1 MNSVFAVAAIF
12 FPKNKIIPVIL
23 MRKRNSTTKSNT
35 TKNNKTNKTK
45 KYNGDVGT
53 QEGGEAKETAMKS
66 KKESLLISLQ

>member
-12 FPKNKIIPVIL
+12 FPKNKIIPIIL
-23 MRKRNSTTKSNT
+23 MRKRNST

-53 QEGGEAKETAMKS
+53 QEGGEAEETAMKS
-66 KKESLLISLQ
+66 KKESPLISLQ